1 MNIKQQIIMK
11 QVFIVFEEILYVEF
25 EETFYEVVEI
35 YEDTEE

>member
-1 MNIKQQIIMK
+1 MK